1 MLKVAGIV
9 ASVLGETLIMRVPT
23 AIVLVVVA
31 VMVAVAQAMVV
42 SAVIAII

>member
-9 ASVLGETLIMRVPT
+9 ASVLGEKLTMRVPT
-23 AIVLVVVA
+23 GGMRVVVA